1 MKEKKKIALKSRLAK
16 LGLRQGNIHAIMAM
30 DDKILEKLSL
40 VSSDKKLL
48 EVLNL
53 VVLKEKKYLSPQVR
67 EHYVTLYKNNQG
79 KEEDNDYYY
88 GLKLLNEAKDE
99 YHLRIIYQILNNE
112 KTKKYHVTLT
122 SADIITFTETEFKA
136 NMAYNILT
144 NDSLIEL
151 GLSHYVAMVV
161 VNYKEN
167 ERDVNYDAKIKSLL
181 DTPEKIKKYLDA
193 LKYLKETLRVFVSH
207 PDENM
212 RVEAKEID
220 QSLNKLLGLVTLEK
234 EGKEEKEPT
243 KIGIPEYFGGLNARS
258 LTLDDF
264 KFKRRGRK

>member
-1 MKEKKKIALKSRLAK
+1 
-16 LGLRQGNIHAIMAM
+16 
-30 DDKILEKLSL
+30 
-40 VSSDKKLL
+40 
-48 EVLNL
+48 
-53 VVLKEKKYLSPQVR
+53 
-67 EHYVTLYKNNQG
+67 
-79 KEEDNDYYY
+79 
-88 GLKLLNEAKDE
+88 
-99 YHLRIIYQILNNE
+99 
-112 KTKKYHVTLT
+112 
-122 SADIITFTETEFKA
+122 
-136 NMAYNILT
+136 MAYNILT